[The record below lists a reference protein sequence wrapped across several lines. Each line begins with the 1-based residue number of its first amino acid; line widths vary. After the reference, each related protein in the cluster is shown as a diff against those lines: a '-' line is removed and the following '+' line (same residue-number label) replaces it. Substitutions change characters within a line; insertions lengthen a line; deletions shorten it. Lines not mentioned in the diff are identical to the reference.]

1 MFRYGELLKMC
12 RISAG
17 LSQADLA
24 IRSGTSQGYLSAVER
39 GKYVPKIDWM
49 DRALNVCG
57 YEIGI
62 RQKL

>member
-1 MFRYGELLKMC
+1 MC